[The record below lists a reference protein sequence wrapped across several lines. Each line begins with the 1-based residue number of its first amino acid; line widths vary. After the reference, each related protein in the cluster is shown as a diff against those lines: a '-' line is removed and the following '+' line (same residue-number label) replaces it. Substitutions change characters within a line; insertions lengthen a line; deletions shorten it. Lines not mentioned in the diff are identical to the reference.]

1 MSSAEPAGPNI
12 VIACQG
18 GGSHSA
24 FGAGVLGGLLSAPEL
39 DGHRVTG
46 LSGTSGGAINALLG
60 WTALRDGDRA
70 SAARRLDAF
79 WADNAA
85 SGPIQALLNTAVVG
99 ASILQNLDALPGVS
113 PYLVPQVAA
122 AQFRSLLQRHV
133 DFDAITADPG
143 RVDPLLVLGAVD
155 VLSGDFRAFSS
166 HRERITAEVVAAS
179 AAIPNLFRA
188 VETAGGT
195 FWDGLFSQNPPVR
208 DLLAALPDELWVVQI
223 TPSAVDRLPRTLT
236 EIVDRRGELSG
247 NLSLYQELAFVETLN
262 RLIDDGRL
270 QPGGEIGRTVI
281 RVIELPREIL
291 PRALGAASKSDR
303 SPAFLQR
310 LTDSGKE
317 QAEKFLGALAFERA
331 WADGDV
337 EAVRELCAP
346 GASLV
351 ADDPFPGSFRNA
363 VHDVLDRDVGPDL
376 AHKQVSGDTVTWA
389 LRAPGIETPCV
400 ARATFDGRRVS
411 ELRLGRRTA

>member
-1 MSSAEPAGPNI
+1 
-12 VIACQG
+12 

-24 FGAGVLGGLLSAPEL
+24 FGAGVLGTLLAAPEL
-39 DGHRVTG
+39 QGYRVTG
-46 LSGTSGGAINALLG
+46 LSGTSGGAINALLA

-70 SAARRLDAF
+70 AAKDRLDAF

-85 SGPIQALLNTAVVG
+85 SGPIQALLNATVVG

-113 PYLVPQVAA
+113 PYLVPEIAA
-122 AQFRSLLQRHV
+122 AQFRSLLERHV
-133 DFDAITADPG
+133 DFDAITADPD
-143 RVDPLLVLGAVD
+143 RRDPLLALGAVD

-166 HRERITAEVVAAS
+166 YRERITVDSVAAS

-223 TPSAVDRLPRTLT
+223 TPSAIDRLPRTLT

-291 PRALGAASKSDR
+291 PRALGAASKADR

-310 LTDSGKE
+310 LIDSGRE

-331 WADGDV
+331 WADGDAD
-337 EAVRELCAP
+337 AVRGLSTP

-351 ADDPFPGSFRNA
+351 TDDPFSGSGQDGVHA
-363 VHDVLDRDVGPDL
+363 VLGRDVRPDL
-376 AHKQVSGDTVTWA
+376 AHRQVSGDSVTWA
-389 LRAPGIETPCV
+389 VHAPGVDAPCE
-400 ARATFDGRRVS
+400 ARATFDGRKVS
-411 ELRLGRRTA
+411 ELRLGRAG

>member
-1 MSSAEPAGPNI
+1 MSAAEPSGPNI

-24 FGAGVLGGLLSAPEL
+24 FGAGVLGELLAAPEL

-70 SAARRLDAF
+70 SATQRLDAF

-85 SGPIQALLNTAVVG
+85 SGPVQALLNTAVVG
-99 ASILQNLDALPGVS
+99 AGILQNLDALPGVS
-113 PYLVPQVAA
+113 PYLVPEIAA
-122 AQFRSLLQRHV
+122 GQFTSLLDSHV
-133 DFDAITADPG
+133 DFETITADPG
-143 RVDPLLVLGAVD
+143 RTDPLLVLGAVD

-166 HRERITAEVVAAS
+166 YREQITADTVLAS

-195 FWDGLFSQNPPVR
+195 YWDGLFSQNPPVR
-208 DLLAALPDELWVVQI
+208 DLLAALPDELWVIQI

-236 EIVDRRGELSG
+236 AIADRRGELAG

-270 QPGGEIGRTVI
+270 QPGGEIGRTVV

-291 PRALGAASKSDR
+291 PRALGAASKADR

-310 LTDSGKE
+310 LIDSGKE
-317 QAEKFLGALAFERA
+317 QAGKFLGALAFERA

-337 EAVRELCAP
+337 EAVRGLCAP

-351 ADDPFPGSFRNA
+351 ADDPFPGSERDA
-363 VHDVLDRDVGPDL
+363 VHDLLSREVRPDL

-389 LRAPGIETPCV
+389 VHAPGVDTPCV
-400 ARATFDGRRVS
+400 ARATLDGRKVS
-411 ELRLGRRTA
+411 GLRLGRRGS